1 MKFNIAKYRQWLNDR
16 GMSDTKVN
24 ILLELNGMERY
35 EGKEIEQLRAEGII
49 ILDQWGDNE

>member
-16 GMSDTKVN
+16 GMSDAKVN

-35 EGKEIEQLRAEGII
+35 EGRE
-49 ILDQWGDNE
+49 